1 MILCNLHSQVNP
13 FVTSVF
19 FLIKS
24 KKKNMKK
31 LMSKINLFCT
41 SKAVDL
47 GIPQG
52 KITNLTNLIPE
63 RVKLLKSVILNIEN
77 SLFLSH
83 LHIRLALL

>member
-31 LMSKINLFCT
+31 LAVKNIFVLYIQGCQLGYSTREDNKSDKFDSRKSKTF
-41 SKAVDL
+41 
-47 GIPQG
+47 
-52 KITNLTNLIPE
+52 KICYI
-63 RVKLLKSVILNIEN
+63 KY
-77 SLFLSH
+77 
-83 LHIRLALL
+83 